1 MSKIIIMPKS
11 TEQIDKL
18 INKID
23 GILIGLKD
31 LSVNMPHYFSFF
43 EIKEMIEKYKNKEIF
58 VALNKNMHNNDLEY
72 LKEVLKELE
81 NKNIKI
87 LYYDIALINLK
98 QELNLNI
105 ELVFSEEHSV
115 TNYATINYW
124 NSMGAN
130 YAYLSNEI
138 TLEEILEI
146 KEKSKSKLLVNVLGY
161 IPIFVSERKL
171 INNYLTYFNLDKS
184 NNYYMEKEGKKYY
197 IVENKYDTEVY
208 SNYIL
213 NAIDEIKIYKEKNI
227 DYLVFNSFNIEEN
240 NFNKIIENIDAITSE
255 EVEKLLTNTDKGFL
269 YKETIYKVKNYEK

>member
-87 LYYDIALINLK
+87 LYYDISLINLK

-213 NAIDEIKIYKEKNI
+213 NAIDEIKIYKERNI

>member
-87 LYYDIALINLK
+87 LYYDISLINLK

-240 NFNKIIENIDAITSE
+240 NFNKIVENIDAITSE

>member
-240 NFNKIIENIDAITSE
+240 NFNKIIENINAITSE

>member
-87 LYYDIALINLK
+87 LYYDISLINLK

>member
-11 TEQIDKL
+11 IEQIDKL

-197 IVENKYDTEVY
+197 IVENKSDTEVY

>member
-81 NKNIKI
+81 NKDIKI
-87 LYYDIALINLK
+87 LYYDISLINLK

>member
-1 MSKIIIMPKS
+1 
-11 TEQIDKL
+11 
-18 INKID
+18 
-23 GILIGLKD
+23 
-31 LSVNMPHYFSFF
+31 
-43 EIKEMIEKYKNKEIF
+43 
-58 VALNKNMHNNDLEY
+58 
-72 LKEVLKELE
+72 
-81 NKNIKI
+81 
-87 LYYDIALINLK
+87 
-98 QELNLNI
+98 
-105 ELVFSEEHSV
+105 
-115 TNYATINYW
+115 
-124 NSMGAN
+124 MGAN